1 MIAPIIQQLNRCD
14 TVLVASHTG
23 PDGDAIGSL
32 LAMGL
37 ALCGMKKNCYLYN
50 ESPIP
55 AIYRYLPE
63 VDRIQR
69 SIDPSVSL
77 DTAVI
82 LDCGDLDRIGALA
95 ETVRDIPVVINLD
108 HHLTNRQF
116 GQLNCIDTSASA
128 TAEIVYR
135 ILKQLDVP
143 ITLEMATSIYT
154 GILTDTGS
162 FRFSNTTPA
171 AFQICKEMTETG
183 VNPYEVAQHVFGT
196 YSLGRIKLLNL
207 ALNSIEISLS
217 GKLSLMT
224 VTRDM
229 LMKTGTQPEDIDG
242 LIHYARRIEDVKVAA
257 LIQEIG
263 NGHQSQSDHHRYHVS
278 LRSDGTIDVAVIASA
293 YGGGGH
299 QTAAGF
305 GIEEPL
311 SSIKSKIIGL
321 AADQL
326 SEQLAS
332 FEG

>member
-1 MIAPIIQQLNRCD
+1 MIAPIIQQLKQCD
-14 TVLVASHTG
+14 TVLVASHSG

-37 ALCGMKKNCYLYN
+37 ALGAMNKNGHLYN
-50 ESPIP
+50 ESQIP

-69 SIDPSVSL
+69 SINTSISF
-77 DTAVI
+77 DTAVV
-82 LDCGDLDRIGALA
+82 LDCGELDRLGSIAD
-95 ETVRDIPVVINLD
+95 TVRRIPTIINLD

-116 GQLNCIDTSASA
+116 GHLNCIDTTASA

-135 ILKQLDVP
+135 IIKQLEVP

-171 AFQICKEMTETG
+171 VFQICKEMTEIG

-207 ALNSIEISLS
+207 ALNSIEISLN
-217 GKLSLMT
+217 GRLSLMT
-224 VTRDM
+224 VTQDM
-229 LMKTGTQPEDIDG
+229 LSKTGTQPEDIDG

-257 LIQEIG
+257 LIQEVG
-263 NGHQSQSDHHRYHVS
+263 NGEQPQQNHHRYHVS
-278 LRSDGTIDVAVIASA
+278 LRSDGSVDVAVMASA

-311 SSIKSKIIGL
+311 SLIKSKIIGL

-326 SEQLAS
+326 
-332 FEG
+332 